1 MSTLDQRIKWLSS
14 TTSEEEFVKLV
25 DELKVTALAFNSNLL
40 VDLLSERHP
49 LYKDRGSITS
59 QRMRG
64 YLIGAFRE
72 IGTPHKALPYLLE
85 ELETSFYPYIVA
97 AAARAIRGLQDPHAG
112 IASFLNKSIYN
123 IWQGDSYVN
132 FSSYLPPYTDAE
144 AQTSALWEIFDS
156 IAWMGEKAKYIL
168 PDLHHLESNL
178 SEYLNQDN
186 KNRLITCIESLEQLD
201 DPIEDCCTIP
211 TEIYGS
217 ADEKDVLQKEINL
230 SDILLEDQD
239 GVTTTWDGFFKGKYT
254 VLSFFY
260 SRCHNPRKCIQTI
273 YNLVDIQG
281 ALKDLPAL
289 STVQTAAITYDPEW
303 DKPAVLKAYGN
314 NRRYQFGTLYKMFR
328 VVTGMDQLIEQLNI
342 GVNYK
347 GNNVNVHRI
356 EVYIIN
362 PEGKIEKSFLR
373 FQAKEN
379 LIIEELKN
387 IINPTKRKLTKDGI
401 AKNENSFLGKI
412 STVFLPVFV
421 AFFPKCPMCWM
432 AYLNLIGLGGV
443 ISIQHQPWLIYV
455 FIGLIILNLCNL
467 YRLAKKR
474 NGMLPFYLALIGS
487 VILGLNFWLDFGRLI
502 IVFGFAFTLT
512 ATLLNSLSFKKYHQL
527 MRFFY
532 ERKMALK
539 LNNY

>member
-1 MSTLDQRIKWLSS
+1 MSTLDQRIKSLSS

-25 DELKVTALAFNSNLL
+25 DELKVTDLVFNSNLL

-49 LYKDRGSITS
+49 LYKNRGSITS

-97 AAARAIRGLQDPHAG
+97 AAARAIRGFQDPHAG

-123 IWQGDSYVN
+123 IWQGDAYVN
-132 FSSYLPPYTDAE
+132 YSSYLPPYTDAE
-144 AQTSALWEIFDS
+144 AETTALWEIFDS

-186 KNRLITCIESLEQLD
+186 KNRLITCIVSLEQLD
-201 DPIEDCCTIP
+201 DPIDDCCTIP

-217 ADEKDVLQKEINL
+217 ADEKDVLQKEIDL
-230 SDILLEDQD
+230 SDIILEDQD
-239 GVTTTWDGFFKGKYT
+239 GITTTWDRFFKGKYT

-273 YNLVDIQG
+273 YNLVDIQN

-289 STVQTAAITYDPEW
+289 DAVQTAAITYDTDW

-314 NRRYQFGTLYKMFR
+314 NRRYHFGALHKMFR
-328 VVTGMDQLIEQLNI
+328 VATGMDQLIEQLNI

-373 FQAKEN
+373 FQAKSDV
-379 LIIEELKN
+379 
-387 IINPTKRKLTKDGI
+387 IINELEQLHNLTISKKKDDEDDSL
-401 AKNENSFLGKI
+401 KSSVVNRF
-412 STVFLPVFV
+412 STVVLPFLI
-421 AFFPKCPMCWM
+421 AFFPKCPMCWA
-432 AYLNLIGLGGV
+432 AYMNLLGISGL
-443 ISIQHQPWLIYV
+443 ISIPHKPWLIYV
-455 FIGLIILNLCNL
+455 FIGLAMFNLWNL

-474 NGMLPFYLALIGS
+474 NGTLPFYLATIGT
-487 VILGLNFWLDFGRLI
+487 VILGFKFWLDLGN
-502 IVFGFAFTLT
+502 VFVILGFAFTLS

-527 MRFFY
+527 MLFFY
-532 ERKMALK
+532 ERKMAVK
-539 LNNY
+539 F